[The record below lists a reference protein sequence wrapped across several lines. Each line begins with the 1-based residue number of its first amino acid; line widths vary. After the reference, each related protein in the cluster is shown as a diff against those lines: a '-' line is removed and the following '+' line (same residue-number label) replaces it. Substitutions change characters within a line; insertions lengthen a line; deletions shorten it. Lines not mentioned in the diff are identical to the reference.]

1 MYDGPGAVKFL
12 WRNNKTILSQICH
25 STTWNWSNLFSF
37 PKDLAFFYCNLTS
50 FSLGIFVVVV
60 LQHSV
65 DEHDLAKKMVTLF
78 RVNTITTTTAITRL
92 QFYCWCC
99 LIVSSSVVVVAVEGA
114 WGKDNPEGKVKNT
127 KVSDCTC
134 ARWWIDCIPWLSCI
148 EIPFSFSLLFM
159 FLASRIYGP
168 SMTSLS

>member
-1 MYDGPGAVKFL
+1 LPF
-12 WRNNKTILSQICH
+12 
-25 STTWNWSNLFSF
+25 
-37 PKDLAFFYCNLTS
+37 FFYFLQPNLI
-50 FSLGIFVVVV
+50 FSWYFVVVV

-78 RVNTITTTTAITRL
+78 RVNTITTTAITRL

-99 LIVSSSVVVVAVEGA
+99 LFVSSSVAVVAVVEGA

-134 ARWWIDCIPWLSCI
+134 AR
-148 EIPFSFSLLFM
+148 
-159 FLASRIYGP
+159 
-168 SMTSLS
+168 